1 MDYNNSSRRFRP
13 WGSRVMALSIKCD
26 SLALRTESRE
36 EWIFSSGINCMS
48 VWEWL
53 EWERKCSETVVGLDL
68 MLILSAEAVGG
79 VWTSATCPYIT
90 DSLTSYTFYATSETR
105 SITSHITCNTKNV
118 IYMVQCNHCNLQS
131 IGETK
136 WRLKDRFNEH
146 RRGVDKTTIVK
157 YMK

>member
-1 MDYNNSSRRFRP
+1 M
-13 WGSRVMALSIKCD
+13 
-26 SLALRTESRE
+26 
-36 EWIFSSGINCMS
+36 
-48 VWEWL
+48 
-53 EWERKCSETVVGLDL
+53 GLDL
-68 MLILSAEAVGG
+68 MLILSTEAVSN
-79 VWTSATCPYIT
+79 VWTSGTYPYIT
-90 DSLTSYTFYATSETR
+90 DGLTSYTFYATSETR